1 LSPGGLSIPNKAKLL
16 LKNINKPMHFTEIA
30 ALYRSHF
37 GDTKIKSH
45 DLERAIHARIGDS
58 KDFIIVNPGT
68 FMLREKF
75 KLPNNIQEIVNVSKE
90 VLRNLKTISD
100 TRYLMT
106 ELKKRK
112 IGTGNFNEYS
122 LKSVLLEYPGFVSY
136 KKFAIGI
143 DEFADKYE
151 KKYLRDLIHEIL
163 LLSSRPLHLKEIM
176 KEVHKERGFKDY
188 VVAKCLHDNPE
199 FIKLRTSTYTVKEKV
214 DMYEEKRNRII
225 SFAKEWMKLKAN
237 PISAFFVCEVLKET
251 EEVKD
256 LPLGLVENILA
267 TSPEFIRLPNG
278 FYDLAFNN

>member
-1 LSPGGLSIPNKAKLL
+1 
-16 LKNINKPMHFTEIA
+16 
-30 ALYRSHF
+30 
-37 GDTKIKSH
+37 
-45 DLERAIHARIGDS
+45 
-58 KDFIIVNPGT
+58 
-68 FMLREKF
+68 MLREKF